1 MNGQRA
7 IHFPKPGRLRKGVLL
22 SSEPLYLLAFCRK
35 NGERCLMELTKR
47 QIFRPSGG
55 GRDHTDTSTGIHRR
69 RRELEEKR
77 GEIMKKRRR
86 LRKPIRWALR
96 FTGYTVVAIVADLT
110 VIGAIL
116 YYFGDLYIMAALG
129 VCWE

>member
-1 MNGQRA
+1 MPEERRKVLNGA
-7 IHFPKPGRLRKGVLL
+7 D
-22 SSEPLYLLAFCRK
+22 EAAD
-35 NGERCLMELTKR
+35 
-47 QIFRPSGG
+47 FRPSGG

-96 FTGYTVVAIVADLT
+96 FVCYAVAAIVADLT

-116 YYFGDLYIMAALG
+116 YYFGDMYIMAALG
-129 VCWE
+129 VCLGVNILTEYFFFKDEFRRKVVKE